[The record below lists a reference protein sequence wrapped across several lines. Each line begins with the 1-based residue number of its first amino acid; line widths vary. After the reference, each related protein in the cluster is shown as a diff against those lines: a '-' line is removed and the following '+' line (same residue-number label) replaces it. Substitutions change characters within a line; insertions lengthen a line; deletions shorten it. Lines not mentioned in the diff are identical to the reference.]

1 MGTETP
7 GFDDLARR
15 VDEMSVEL
23 AVARADIDTLLE
35 SSGLADR
42 RLNAGELEAGR
53 SRGQAD
59 VDRERIKVLE
69 DRAVIDRELLTE
81 IRREGVLLEGENRSL
96 HEALQAARAIGAAVG
111 IVMALR
117 QISEVE
123 AFGLLRVASQA
134 QNRTLRLVAE
144 EIVATGDV
152 SWLPEA

>member
-7 GFDDLARR
+7 GFEDLARR

-59 VDRERIKVLE
+59 VDRERIQVLE

-81 IRREGVLLEGENRSL
+81 IRREGVLLEGGTGACTRRSKR
-96 HEALQAARAIGAAVG
+96 RAPSAP
-111 IVMALR
+111 R
-117 QISEVE
+117 WES
-123 AFGLLRVASQA
+123 
-134 QNRTLRLVAE
+134 
-144 EIVATGDV
+144 
-152 SWLPEA
+152 